1 MRTVLISLIPTEP
14 VVVVRP
20 TEWRDDLGEPTLG
33 GPTREEVRCVVCP
46 GATSDMDAT
55 RHEGVTVA
63 YTLHF
68 PKTYAG
74 SLRGCSVEVRGEA
87 YDVVGDPQR
96 TTDAATPGPFD
107 MAVEVTRADG

>member
-1 MRTVLISLIPTEP
+1 MLSLIPTET
-14 VVVVRP
+14 VTVLRP
-20 TEWRDDLGEPTLG
+20 SVECDDLGEITEG
-33 GPTREEVRCVVCP
+33 EPTREEVRCVVCP

-55 RHEGVTVA
+55 RPEGVTVA

-74 SLRGCSVEVRGEA
+74 SLRGCSVEVRGTR

-96 TTDAATPGPFD
+96 TTEAATPGPFD

>member
-1 MRTVLISLIPTEP
+1 MTMLSLIPTEA
-14 VVVVRP
+14 VAVIRP
-20 TEWRDDLGEPTLG
+20 TVERDDLGEPVFG
-33 GPTREEVRCVVCP
+33 EPTREDVRCVVCP

-55 RHEGVTVA
+55 RPEGVTVA

-74 SLRGCSVEVRGEA
+74 SLRGCSVEVRGTRYE
-87 YDVVGDPQR
+87 VVGDPQR

>member
-1 MRTVLISLIPTEP
+1 MFSLIPDEAVT
-14 VVVVRP
+14 VIRP
-20 TEWRDDLGEPTLG
+20 TVERDDLGEPVG
-33 GPTREEVRCVVCP
+33 SSSSREPVRCVVCP

-55 RHEGVTVA
+55 RPEGVTVS

-74 SLRGCSVEVRGEA
+74 SLRGCSVEVRGTR

-96 TTDAATPGPFD
+96 TTEAATPGLWN
-107 MAVEVTRADG
+107 MAVEVARADG

>member
-1 MRTVLISLIPTEP
+1 MLSLIPTE
-14 VVVVRP
+14 VVTVVRP
-20 TEWRDDLGEPTLG
+20 TVERDDLGESTLG
-33 GPTREEVRCVVCP
+33 EPTREAVRCVVCP

-55 RHEGVTVA
+55 RPEGVTVA

>member
-1 MRTVLISLIPTEP
+1 MMLNLIPTEQ
-14 VVVVRP
+14 VTVVRP
-20 TEWRDDLGEPTLG
+20 TVTRDDLGEPAFG
-33 GPTREEVRCVVCP
+33 EPVREAVRCVVCP
-46 GATSDMDAT
+46 GATADMDAT
-55 RHEGVTVA
+55 RPEGVTVA

-74 SLRGCSVEVRGEA
+74 DLRGCSIEVRGVS
-87 YDVVGDPQR
+87 YDVAGDPQR

>member
-1 MRTVLISLIPTEP
+1 MTVLSLIPTEP

-20 TEWRDDLGEPTLG
+20 TVGRDDLGEPVDAG
-33 GPTREEVRCVVCP
+33 ASREEVRCVVCP
-46 GATSDMDAT
+46 GATSDMNAT
-55 RHEGVTVA
+55 RPEGVTVA

-74 SLRGCSVEVRGEA
+74 SLRGCSVEVRGET

-96 TTDAATPGPFD
+96 TTDAATPGPWNL
-107 MAVEVTRADG
+107 AVEVTRSDG

>member
-1 MRTVLISLIPTEP
+1 MFSLIPTEA
-14 VVVVRP
+14 VTVIRP
-20 TEWRDDLGEPTLG
+20 TVERDDLGEPIEAG
-33 GPTREEVRCVVCP
+33 ASREEVRCVVCP

-55 RHEGVTVA
+55 RPEGVTVS

-74 SLRGCSVEVRGEA
+74 SLRGCSVEVRGTR

-96 TTDAATPGPFD
+96 ASEAATPGPWN
-107 MAVEVTRADG
+107 MAVEVARADG

>member
-1 MRTVLISLIPTEP
+1 MLSLIPTET
-14 VVVVRP
+14 VTVLRP
-20 TEWRDDLGEPTLG
+20 SVGRDDLGEITEG
-33 GPTREEVRCVVCP
+33 EPTREEVRCVVCP

-55 RHEGVTVA
+55 RPEGVTVA
-63 YTLHF
+63 YTIHF

-96 TTDAATPGPFD
+96 TTDAATPGPWNL
-107 MAVEVTRADG
+107 AVEVTRADG

>member
-1 MRTVLISLIPTEP
+1 MTVFSLIPTEP

-20 TEWRDDLGEPTLG
+20 TVGRDDLGEPVDAVAS
-33 GPTREEVRCVVCP
+33 REEVRCVVCP

-55 RHEGVTVA
+55 RPEGVAVA

-68 PKTYAG
+68 PKAYAG
-74 SLRGCSVEVRGEA
+74 SLRGCSVEVRGET

-96 TTDAATPGPFD
+96 TTDAATPGPWNL
-107 MAVEVTRADG
+107 AVEVTRADG

>member
-1 MRTVLISLIPTEP
+1 MTMISLIPTEA
-14 VVVVRP
+14 VTVLRP
-20 TEWRDDLGEPTLG
+20 SVERDDLGEITEG
-33 GPTREEVRCVVCP
+33 EPTREEVRCVVCP

-55 RHEGVTVA
+55 RPEGVTVA

-74 SLRGCSVEVRGEA
+74 SLRGCSVEVRGTR

-96 TTDAATPGPFD
+96 TTEAATPGPFD

>member
-1 MRTVLISLIPTEP
+1 MLSLIPTET
-14 VVVVRP
+14 VTVLRP
-20 TEWRDDLGEPTLG
+20 SVERDDLGEITEG
-33 GPTREEVRCVVCP
+33 EPTREEVRCVVCP

-55 RHEGVTVA
+55 RPEGVTVA

-96 TTDAATPGPFD
+96 TTDAATPGPWD

>member
-1 MRTVLISLIPTEP
+1 MLSLIPTEP
-14 VVVVRP
+14 VTVIRP
-20 TEWRDDLGEPTLG
+20 TLGRDDLGEITEG
-33 GPTREEVRCVVCP
+33 EPTREEVRCVVCP

-55 RHEGVTVA
+55 RPEGVTVA

-74 SLRGCSVEVRGEA
+74 SLRGCSVEVRGTR

-96 TTDAATPGPFD
+96 TTDAATPGPFN

>member
-1 MRTVLISLIPTEP
+1 MTMLSLIPTET
-14 VVVVRP
+14 VTVLRP
-20 TEWRDDLGEPTLG
+20 SVERDDLGEITEGEPTSVA
-33 GPTREEVRCVVCP
+33 VRCVVCP

-55 RHEGVTVA
+55 RPEGVTVA

-74 SLRGCSVEVRGEA
+74 SLRGCSVEVRGET

>member
-1 MRTVLISLIPTEP
+1 MLSLIPTEA
-14 VVVVRP
+14 VAVIRP
-20 TEWRDDLGEPTLG
+20 TVERDDLGEPVEAG
-33 GPTREEVRCVVCP
+33 ASREEVRCVVCP

-55 RHEGVTVA
+55 RPEGVTVA

-68 PKTYAG
+68 PKAYAG

-87 YDVVGDPQR
+87 YRVIGDPQR
-96 TTDAATPGPFD
+96 TTGAATPGPFD